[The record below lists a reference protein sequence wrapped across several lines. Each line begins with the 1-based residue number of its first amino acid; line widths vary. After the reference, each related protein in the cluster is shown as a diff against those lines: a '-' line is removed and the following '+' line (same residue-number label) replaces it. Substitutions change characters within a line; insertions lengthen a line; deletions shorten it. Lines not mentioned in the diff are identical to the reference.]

1 MIECALGG
9 LVQKRTVKELL
20 FGYEDPFV
28 KNIKTVDLMRGGD
41 PSKDPTIALNEPNK
55 TFEEAQKY
63 TSSMNTGKTDPY
75 KTRNFI
81 TKDNNTQIFIE
92 QKSFTGY

>member
-28 KNIKTVDLMRGGD
+28 KDIKTVDLMRGGD
-41 PSKDPTIALNEPNK
+41 PSKDPTITLNEPNK
-55 TFEEAQKY
+55 TLEEAQKY
-63 TSSMNTGKTDPY
+63 TSSMNTGYSDPY
-75 KTRNFI
+75 KTRTFV
-81 TKDNNTQIFIE
+81 TKDNSTQIFIE